1 VVKLKGFSKESF
13 ILFYLVFILFV
24 AYVSGLAG
32 YDILKNTEAIKNLP
46 EIEPSNIFSVI
57 LVPFQYFISLI
68 LISTEYTLLFTIL
81 LLPMTATLIW
91 IILSWLRGI

>member
-1 VVKLKGFSKESF
+1 MKGFSKESF

-24 AYVSGLAG
+24 SYVSGLAG
-32 YDILKNTEAIKNLP
+32 YDILKNTETIKNLP
-46 EIEPSNIFSVI
+46 EIEPSNIFSII

-81 LLPMTATLIW
+81 LIPMTATLIW
-91 IILSWLRGI
+91 IILSWLRGT